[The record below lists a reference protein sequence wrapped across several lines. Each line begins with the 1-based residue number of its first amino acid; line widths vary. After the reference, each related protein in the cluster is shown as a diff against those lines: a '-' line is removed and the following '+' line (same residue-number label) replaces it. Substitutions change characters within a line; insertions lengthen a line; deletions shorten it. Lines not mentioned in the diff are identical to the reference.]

1 MEMRQQMLS
10 RLCLGQQSRLAR
22 ERRCADEASAWLLLG
37 LYAPRNS
44 MHLPKG
50 GALMRTLMESCWN
63 CGKAVKVPAD
73 NNNMYTRICAP
84 CKATL
89 PNETPKFYFTVS
101 KSGKVRDL

>member
-1 MEMRQQMLS
+1 M
-10 RLCLGQQSRLAR
+10 G
-22 ERRCADEASAWLLLG
+22 
-37 LYAPRNS
+37 
-44 MHLPKG
+44 
-50 GALMRTLMESCWN
+50 TLIESCWN

-73 NNNMYTRICAP
+73 NNNIYTRICAP

>member
-1 MEMRQQMLS
+1 M
-10 RLCLGQQSRLAR
+10 
-22 ERRCADEASAWLLLG
+22 
-37 LYAPRNS
+37 
-44 MHLPKG
+44 KVK
-50 GALMRTLMESCWN
+50 ESCWN

-73 NNNMYTRICAP
+73 NNNIYTRICTP